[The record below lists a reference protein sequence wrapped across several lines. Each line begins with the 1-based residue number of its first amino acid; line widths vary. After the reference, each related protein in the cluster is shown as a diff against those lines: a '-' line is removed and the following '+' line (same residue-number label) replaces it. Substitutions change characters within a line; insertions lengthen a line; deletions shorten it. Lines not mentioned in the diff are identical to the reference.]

1 MYEVKS
7 LIDLFRFD
15 SNNTNILILLIRL
28 RLRVLD
34 DGLAIAAVK
43 AEFDTWRT
51 YGHVQDNP
59 ALHELDCNPDY

>member
-1 MYEVKS
+1 MIFS
-7 LIDLFRFD
+7 DSILITPT
-15 SNNTNILILLIRL
+15 SLILLIRL

-59 ALHELDCNPDY
+59 ALHELDCNLDY

>member
-1 MYEVKS
+1 MDLS
-7 LIDLFRFD
+7 DSILITPT
-15 SNNTNILILLIRL
+15 SLILLIRL

-43 AEFDTWRT
+43 AEFDAWRT